1 METQFIYSKYVTG
14 KNNIGRRSEAAVL
27 SNLLGQGENVVLYEP
42 PKSGKRSLIQQ
53 TFFNMR
59 IAGQAFS
66 IAELSLLSTR
76 SADDLAVRLGS
87 AVIGVCAST
96 PDEYRSIAEG
106 FLGGTHLIFDE
117 EAFSNG
123 GRILSLSW
131 DVDDEDLLAV
141 FRLPFRLA
149 VARGQKIYVLVEE
162 FQNIMQAPDGE
173 HLCDLLESVLK
184 NLTQEQ
190 RALCS
195 YILTGSQ
202 VNAMKD
208 IFETRRLL
216 RRCVER
222 VQLQPIDTKD
232 IIEHVV
238 RNFLSNGK
246 VIDRELLLGVCKLF
260 RNNIFYINH
269 FCAICNS
276 LSKGYIME
284 PLLVEGLEMLLAVH
298 EPRFRATMND
308 LTTFQVSLLRA
319 ILDGNTRFSSS
330 EVIEKYRLNSS
341 ANVRRLKDALC
352 KKEIITFDEHDEAV
366 LLDPLFEYWARKYYF
381 EIKES

>member
-14 KNNIGRRSEAAVL
+14 KNNIGRRSESAVL
-27 SNLLGQGENVVLYEP
+27 SNLLGQGENVVIYEP
-42 PKSGKRSLIQQ
+42 PRSGKRSLIQQ

-66 IAELSLLSTR
+66 IAEASLLSTR
-76 SADDLAVRLGS
+76 TASDLAVRLGS

-96 PDEYRSIAEG
+96 PEEYRTLVDSH
-106 FLGGTHLIFDE
+106 LGGTHLIFDE
-117 EAFSNG
+117 NEFAAG

-131 DVDDEDLLAV
+131 DVGDDDLRAV

-149 VARGQKIYVLVEE
+149 LERGQKIYVLVQE
-162 FQNIMQAPDGE
+162 FQNIMLVPDGE
-173 HLCDLLESVLK
+173 HLCTLLEAVLK
-184 NLTQEQ
+184 DLGEAE
-190 RALCS
+190 RAMCS
-195 YILTGSQ
+195 YILSGSQ

-216 RRCVER
+216 RHCVER
-222 VQLQPIDTKD
+222 VQLRPIETRE

-260 RNNIFYINH
+260 RNDIAYINH

-284 PLLVEGLEMLLAVH
+284 PLLLEALEMLISIH
-298 EPRFRATMND
+298 EPRFRAIMND

-319 ILDGNTRFSSS
+319 ILDGNTKFSST
-330 EVIEKYRLNSS
+330 EVIENYGLHSS

-352 KKEIITFDEHDEAV
+352 KKEIVSFGEHDEPV

>member
-14 KNNIGRRSEAAVL
+14 KNNIGRRSESAVL
-27 SNLLGQGENVVLYEP
+27 SNLLGQGENVVLYEA

-66 IAELSLLSTR
+66 IAELSLQSTR
-76 SADDLAVRLGS
+76 SAGDLALRLGS

-96 PDEYRSIAEG
+96 PDEYRALAEG

-117 EAFSNG
+117 EAFSSG
-123 GRILSLSW
+123 ARILSLNW

-149 VARGQKIYVLVEE
+149 VSRGQKIYVLVEE
-162 FQNIMQAPDGE
+162 FQNIMQVPEGE
-173 HLCDLLESVLK
+173 HLCGLFESVLK
-184 NLTQEQ
+184 ELTQEQ

-208 IFETRRLL
+208 IFETRHLF

-222 VQLQPIDTKD
+222 VQLQPIETKD

-284 PLLVEGLEMLLAVH
+284 PLLVEALDMLVSIH

-319 ILDGNTRFSSS
+319 ILDGNTRFSST
-330 EVIEKYRLNSS
+330 EVIENYGLNSS
-341 ANVRRLKDALC
+341 ANVRRLKDALS
-352 KKEIITFDEHDEAV
+352 KKEIVTFGEHDEPV
-366 LLDPLFEYWARKYYF
+366 LLDPLFEYWVRKYYF